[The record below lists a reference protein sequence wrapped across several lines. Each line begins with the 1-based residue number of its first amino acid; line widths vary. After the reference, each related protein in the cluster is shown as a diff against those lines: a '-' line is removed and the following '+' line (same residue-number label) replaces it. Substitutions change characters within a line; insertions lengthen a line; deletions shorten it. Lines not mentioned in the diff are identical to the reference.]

1 MMALRIVV
9 TGRVQGVG
17 FRAAAQRM
25 GKQLALV
32 GWVRNTPEGS
42 VEIHAQ
48 GPSEYVERFVL
59 WCHRGP
65 TAAYVEGVSV
75 ETIQLNIRLQDFVR
89 R

>member
-1 MMALRIVV
+1 MMALRIVI

-25 GKQLALV
+25 GTQLTLV

-42 VEIHAQ
+42 VEMHAQ
-48 GPSEYVERFVL
+48 GQAENVERFVL

-65 TAAYVEGVSV
+65 TAAHVEDVSV
-75 ETIQLNIRLQDFVR
+75 ETTQPDLGLLGFVR